1 MANPMDLPELR
12 EIIFDYFDP
21 FDIRSVRLVCRSWYP
36 EADQAFWRSA
46 HNAPMIWS
54 FLRLF
59 PEDAWAEDMIKEI
72 PEFRGTARVRR
83 ENFRFIRD
91 LRPEDWI
98 PVLQRTRFARVQ
110 TMASMANAVNVITK
124 ILACPPPGGVVLP
137 NLKVLH
143 VFVFLQD
150 VELHKRLLYL
160 INPSSLAV
168 FTGMADENTVGP
180 DPNDFASAFPHL
192 THVTLMMS
200 SGSFLRWDIPISHA
214 RRFNI
219 SVVEALATC
228 PRLSYVSLS
237 LESVSA
243 VDALLVAARSSSI
256 KRLVLNIRDGKFPRQ
271 LIYPTDYALPAHST
285 LGQLVLTGLTLADAR
300 CIVERVCPRSVH
312 TIDLLH
318 ADAEDEEQDHF
329 AEDEGA
335 LFSALQSIHSQF
347 LPYRSLRGLSLR
359 GSLAV
364 PATLK
369 LDDIRMFAAFPNLTY
384 LSLAHQ
390 FTYIALDDAD
400 CATIAGWWPKLRL
413 FGVGDPKHPQE
424 YLPEC
429 TLKAVLAFV
438 TRCPEFMAFQM
449 PLDATDIPEVEVDS
463 RGRPL
468 RYWSLTT
475 LAVGDSPIDDGTGLG
490 AYLSTVYPGLSMVDY
505 RFPENGD
512 EEIERQAE
520 EWDRVKVAVTGKS
533 ASDPP
538 EPVFM

>member
-1 MANPMDLPELR
+1 MVNPMDLPELR
-12 EIIFDYFDP
+12 ETIFDYLNP
-21 FDIRSVRLVCRSWYP
+21 FDVRSVRLVCKTWYP
-36 EADQAFWRSA
+36 EADQAFWGSA
-46 HNAPMIWS
+46 HNAAMLPR
-54 FLRLF
+54 FLRLM
-59 PEDAWAEDMIKEI
+59 PEDAWAEDRVREI
-72 PEFRGTARVRR
+72 PKFRGTPRFRR
-83 ENFRFIRD
+83 KNFRFIRD

-98 PVLQRTRFARVQ
+98 PVLKRTRFARVQ
-110 TMASMANAVNVITK
+110 AMASMENAVNVITK
-124 ILACPPPGGVVLP
+124 ILACPPPEGVIFP
-137 NLKVLH
+137 NLKTLH
-143 VFVFLQD
+143 VIVFLHD

-160 INPSSLAV
+160 MTPPSLEM
-168 FTGMADENTVGP
+168 FTGMADEAIVGP
-180 DPNDFASAFPHL
+180 NPNDFASAFPHL
-192 THVTLMMS
+192 TQVNLMMG
-200 SGSFLRWDIPISHA
+200 SGHFLRLDIPVSHA
-214 RRFNI
+214 RRFNA

-228 PRLSYVSLS
+228 PRLSYVSLT
-237 LESVSA
+237 LESVLA

-256 KRLVLNIRDGKFPRQ
+256 ERLDLTIRDIKFPRQ
-271 LIYPTDYALPAHST
+271 LVYPTSYALPAHST
-285 LGQLVLTGLTLADAR
+285 LSQLVITGLSLADAR

-312 TIDLLH
+312 TINLH
-318 ADAEDEEQDHF
+318 AHADDEEQDHF

-384 LSLAHQ
+384 LSLVHQ

-400 CATIAGWWPKLRL
+400 CATIAEWWPKLRL
-413 FGVGDPKHPQE
+413 FGVGDPAHPQE

-449 PLDATDIPEVEVDS
+449 PLDAADIPEVEVDS
-463 RGRPL
+463 GGRPL

-475 LAVGDSPIDDGTGLG
+475 LAAGDSPIDDGAELG
-490 AYLSTVYPGLSMVDY
+490 AYLSTVFPGLRLVDY

-520 EWDRVKVAVTGKS
+520 EWDRVKVVVTGKS

>member
-1 MANPMDLPELR
+1 
-12 EIIFDYFDP
+12 
-21 FDIRSVRLVCRSWYP
+21 
-36 EADQAFWRSA
+36 
-46 HNAPMIWS
+46 
-54 FLRLF
+54 
-59 PEDAWAEDMIKEI
+59 
-72 PEFRGTARVRR
+72 
-83 ENFRFIRD
+83 RFIRD
-91 LRPEDWI
+91 LRPDDWA
-98 PVLQRTRFARVQ
+98 PVLKRTRFARVQ
-110 TMASMANAVNVITK
+110 VMASIDNAVNVITK
-124 ILACPPPGGVVLP
+124 ILACPPPEGVIFP
-137 NLKVLH
+137 NLKTLH
-143 VFVFLQD
+143 LLLFTND

-160 INPSSLAV
+160 MSPSSLAT
-168 FTGMADENTVGP
+168 FTGMADEDTVGP
-180 DPNDFASAFPHL
+180 NPNDFASAFPHL
-192 THVTLMMS
+192 EHANLMIS
-200 SGSFLRWDIPISHA
+200 SGRFFSWDTPVAHA

-219 SVVEALATC
+219 SVIEALATC
-228 PRLSYVSLS
+228 PRLSSVSLT
-237 LESVSA
+237 LESVMA
-243 VDALLVAARSSSI
+243 VDALLVAARSASI
-256 KRLVLNIRDGKFPRQ
+256 ERLDLTIHDFKFTRQ

-285 LGQLVLTGLTLADAR
+285 LGRLGITGLPLADAR

-318 ADAEDEEQDHF
+318 ADADDEEKNHF

-369 LDDIRMFAAFPNLTY
+369 LDDIRKFAAFPNMTY
-384 LSLAHQ
+384 LSLEHP

-400 CATIAGWWPKLRL
+400 CATIAGWWPNLRL
-413 FGVGDPKHPQE
+413 FGVGDPAHPQE

-449 PLDATDIPEVEVDS
+449 PLDAADIPEVEVDS
-463 RGRPL
+463 KGRPL

-475 LAVGDSPIDDGTGLG
+475 LAVGDSPIDNGAELG
-490 AYLSTVYPGLSMVDY
+490 AYLSTVFPGLQLVNY